1 MTKALMNQHKIDFGM
16 ARKSVE
22 SLRQA
27 AIDFPQDSVFLQV
40 DGMDNSKV
48 GEFSLKMYTWAVKTQ
63 NCEFYDI
70 HKLMTFPFKEL
81 LAPFLGQS
89 EETGRD

>member
-1 MTKALMNQHKIDFGM
+1 MTKALMNQHRIDFGM

-27 AIDFPQDSVFLQV
+27 AIDFPQDSVFLQL

-48 GEFSLKMYTWAVKTQ
+48 GDIGSKMYIWAVRPQIFDTIFI
-63 NCEFYDI
+63 N
-70 HKLMTFPFKEL
+70 
-81 LAPFLGQS
+81 
-89 EETGRD
+89 